1 MQLLSTRVALL
12 ACSALFTVSL
22 SHTAMADCA
31 ADISKVEYAIDHAK
45 RTGIDITDAER
56 MRALLEDA
64 NKERKAGNEKK
75 CQELINEAK
84 RMGNVE

>member
-1 MQLLSTRVALL
+1 MQLLYARAALL
-12 ACSALFTVSL
+12 TCSVLFMAGLTQN
-22 SHTAMADCA
+22 AMATCA